1 MRDATTPEPLNRGVQ
16 NTEQEPLMKSLI
28 DWCSFTVTDRSA
40 LAEVFSMMG
49 ISLNTFVQV
58 QKGKNYY
65 KVQHRFGNIVILS
78 DGMPG
83 MGIHVEMSGQGCREF
98 DSSSGRWRD
107 LLSKIIKVGG
117 RFSRIDA
124 ALDDHKGHFTLEEI
138 EGKIQ
143 RREVRSLFK
152 KFRII
157 DDYNLADESGHN
169 GKTIYCGSANSE
181 IQVRIYDKAAQQK
194 VENTWIRTEVV
205 CRNEH
210 ANMLARYICETDN
223 LGEII
228 GGILKNYLAF
238 IDPSADSNRAR
249 WPVSSWWNKFQGA
262 VERVKLTIKRKVK
275 HAIQVIKNFF
285 IKPIAPTSAQNLLS
299 DGGDTGLL
307 ARVVSHGENQLTLH
321 HLELLDTDRQSMFT
335 DSLRK

>member
-1 MRDATTPEPLNRGVQ
+1 MRGATITEPLNRGVQ
-16 NTEQEPLMKSLI
+16 NTEQEPSMKSLI
-28 DWCSFTVTDRSA
+28 DWCSFTVADRNA
-40 LAEVFSMMG
+40 LAEVFSVMG

-65 KVQHRFGNIVILS
+65 KVQHRFGNIIILS

-98 DSSSGRWRD
+98 DASSGRWRD
-107 LLSKIIKVGG
+107 LLSRIIKVGG

-124 ALDDHKGHFTLEEI
+124 ALDDHKGHFSLDEI
-138 EGKIQ
+138 EGKVQ
-143 RREVRSLFK
+143 RREVRTRFK
-152 KFRII
+152 QIRGIN
-157 DDYNLADESGHN
+157 DYNLSDESSHD
-169 GKTIYCGSANSE
+169 GKTIYFGSAKSE

-194 VENTWIRTEVV
+194 AEGTWIRTEVV
-205 CRNEH
+205 CRNRH

-223 LGEII
+223 LGGII

-275 HAIQVIKNFF
+275 NAIQVIKNFF

-299 DGGDTGLL
+299 EGGDTGLL